1 MQCVKRFC
9 CRLLVD
15 CLCLRIQSCVTKSI
29 SISLGLSSSTYH
41 VHCILHSRS
50 ARIQA
55 VRPVH
60 CSLYILTPSI
70 LAANR
75 DEYLDRP
82 ATPAGW
88 HDFGDAPSQGDM
100 SDQAWVLSGRDTS
113 SSIGGTWLGMT
124 SDLRIGAMYVHLL
137 MWADHAYEKNEYP
150 ISTEIRYW
158 RYTFSRQATERL
170 SLAFSLL
177 LEPTSGGRIPSL
189 PRGKCRSV

>member
-1 MQCVKRFC
+1 
-9 CRLLVD
+9 
-15 CLCLRIQSCVTKSI
+15 
-29 SISLGLSSSTYH
+29 
-41 VHCILHSRS
+41 VHRILHSRP

-60 CSLYILTPSI
+60 YSLYILSPSI

-88 HDFGDAPSQGDM
+88 HDFGDTPSRGDM
-100 SDQAWVLSGRDTS
+100 SDDAWVLSGRDTS

-124 SDLRIGAMYVHLL
+124 SDLRIGAMYVHPILKTE
-137 MWADHAYEKNEYP
+137 DAYEKNEYP

-170 SLAFSLL
+170 SIPFSLF
-177 LEPTSGGRIPSL
+177 LEPTSSGTIPSFA
-189 PRGKCRSV
+189 RGKCGSV